1 MKSEMRS
8 PKVLQRKFADF
19 WRKYRTAH
27 SSVVGL
33 AFVIFLVVIALG
45 APVVAPSDPT
55 KINLDREFAPPNQ
68 NNLLGTD
75 HLGRDML
82 SRIIYGA
89 RVVLLV
95 GAVSTVIMT
104 VVGLLVGLVAGHFG
118 GIIDEML
125 MRITDAFLIIPALPL
140 ILVFVAIFGP
150 SISNVIIMIGIL
162 SWPSLARI
170 VRAETLS
177 IMGRDFIAAEKAMGA
192 SHARIMFRHILPNA
206 LSPVFVYAALGIAN
220 SILMEAVIDFLG
232 LAPISVSWGFD
243 LSIALS
249 YWTRGTWWM
258 AFFPGLFIL
267 LTCLSFFLISD
278 GLSQTLK
285 AE

>member
-1 MKSEMRS
+1 
-8 PKVLQRKFADF
+8 VYF
-19 WRKYRTAH
+19 
-27 SSVVGL
+27 SVIGL
-33 AFVIFLVVIALG
+33 GFVIFLIIIALG
-45 APVVAPSDPT
+45 AQIIAPYDPT
-55 KINLDREFAPPNQ
+55 QIDLDKEFMPPGPDH
-68 NNLLGTD
+68 LLGTD

-82 SRIIYGA
+82 SRIIYGT
-89 RVVLLV
+89 RIVLLV
-95 GAVSTVIMT
+95 GAISTAIMT

-118 GIIDEML
+118 GFIDEIL
-125 MRITDAFLIIPALPL
+125 MRVTDVFLIIPALPL
-140 ILVFVAIFGP
+140 VLVFVAVFGP
-150 SISNVIIMIGIL
+150 SVFNVIVMIGIL
-162 SWPSLARI
+162 SWPALARI

-177 IMGRDFIAAEKAMGA
+177 IMGRDFIAAEKTMGA
-192 SHARIMFRHILPNA
+192 SHGRTIFRHVLPNA
-206 LSPVFVYAALGIAN
+206 LGSVFVYAALGIAN
-220 SILMEAVIDFLG
+220 AILMEATIDFLG

-285 AE
+285 IE